1 MHIKCK
7 LMKSLITIILTLTV
21 SLTSAIASTTPEK
34 IISSELVEVYTTDN
48 SEIFESAA
56 FDAVK
61 ENLTFMTTTDISMIR
76 IYSEEGTLEFQ
87 LPVMSQD
94 VKINK
99 NLFGEGKYMLG
110 FMLQGQSKE
119 VFTKV
124 TIK

>member
-1 MHIKCK
+1 MNK
-7 LMKSLITIILTLTV
+7 LITTLLILMIAA
-21 SLTSAIASTTPEK
+21 SSAFATKTPKK
-34 IISSELVEVYTTDN
+34 IISAESVEVYTTDD
-48 SEIFESAA
+48 SAIFESAT

-61 ENLTFMTTTDISMIR
+61 ENLNFMTTTSISMIR

-99 NLFGEGKYMLG
+99 NLFGEGKYKLG